1 MRRFAK
7 DRIIENALIE
17 IEDVRNKRFEMKKTN
32 RRKRFETKQRQ
43 RQQHHE
49 ALMLQKR
56 KRILQNRE
64 RLLRLQIVLNKCR
77 NMKKNETI
85 KKRNIEIIEKKT
97 EDENE
102 IDSSSENNDI
112 TDEN

>member
-1 MRRFAK
+1 
-7 DRIIENALIE
+7 
-17 IEDVRNKRFEMKKTN
+17 
-32 RRKRFETKQRQ
+32 
-43 RQQHHE
+43 
-49 ALMLQKR
+49 
-56 KRILQNRE
+56 
-64 RLLRLQIVLNKCR
+64 
-77 NMKKNETI
+77 MKKNEII